1 MNKQNKKY
9 KNKDFTPRQMLILG
23 AGSFILFLIFFTYKL
38 YDEWSDIKRQKL
50 IHLGEDLLTLSIW
63 GLSLF
68 VAYRFFYFLYKK
80 YTLNKYVT
88 RVPSAPIGFGYK
100 ISYLAIKTTDIQKVK
115 NFIYKRHYAFPTNW
129 EKGIT
134 AAYEGKT
141 FITPPVKGWTLI
153 INPKKQFSD
162 ISDVLCQEQLKRV
175 SDEFGEAQ
183 FYGNH
188 RVSGYTMWSKAVHG
202 NLIRAYSYADG
213 IYFSQGSLISYEKEF
228 IESSK
233 TEFLLHGKEFN
244 EDLLGGND
252 DTPAEIAEI
261 WSINPHKIDELI
273 YDQRELGLLL

>member
-1 MNKQNKKY
+1 MGV
-9 KNKDFTPRQMLILG
+9 I
-23 AGSFILFLIFFTYKL
+23 FICC
-38 YDEWSDIKRQKL
+38 
-50 IHLGEDLLTLSIW
+50 LSIF
-63 GLSLF
+63 LL
-68 VAYRFFYFLYKK
+68 LYKK

-115 NFIYKRHYAFPTNW
+115 NFIYKRQYAFPTNW

-202 NLIRAYSYADG
+202 NLIRAYSYADA
-213 IYFSQGSLISYEKEF
+213 IYFSQGSLISYEKEI
-228 IESSK
+228 IESFK
-233 TEFLLHGKEFN
+233 TENVINREEFD
-244 EDLLGGND
+244 EGSDIESLLGGNE

-261 WSINPHKIDELI
+261 WSINPQKIDELI